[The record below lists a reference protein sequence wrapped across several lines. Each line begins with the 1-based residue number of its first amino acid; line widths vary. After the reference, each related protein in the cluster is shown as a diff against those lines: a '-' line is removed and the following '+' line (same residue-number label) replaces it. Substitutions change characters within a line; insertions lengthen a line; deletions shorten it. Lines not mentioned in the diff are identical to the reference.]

1 MPVNYD
7 EFLNCA
13 YQFIQRGNPTEMDLR
28 NSTSRAYY
36 YLFHK
41 IRETFRDHPKANFRD
56 GPGDHKQIVVFLIKI
71 NKGILANRVHQCYN
85 LRNIADYEIKVL
97 FSRKKAYEQLKE
109 VKSIS
114 KQINALPTS

>member
-1 MPVNYD
+1 MPINYD

-13 YQFIQRGNPTEMDLR
+13 YQFIQKGNPTEMDLR

-41 IRETFRDHPKANFRD
+41 IRETFRNHPKANFKD

-85 LRNIADYEIKVL
+85 LRNTADYEIKAF
-97 FSRKKAYEQLKE
+97 FSRKKADEQLKE

-114 KQINALPTS
+114 KQINALPIS